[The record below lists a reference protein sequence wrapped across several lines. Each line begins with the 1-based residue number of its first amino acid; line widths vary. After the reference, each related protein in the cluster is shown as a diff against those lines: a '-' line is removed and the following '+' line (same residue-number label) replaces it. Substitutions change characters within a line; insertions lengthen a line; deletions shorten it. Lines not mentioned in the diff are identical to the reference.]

1 MMVNRKTKIICTL
14 GPASNTPEMLGKM
27 IDAGMDVARLNF
39 SHATHEEHLARIEML
54 RKVVKEKD
62 ANVGILLDTKGP
74 EIRCGLM
81 ENDCVHFNE
90 GDIVRVVRDEVLGNH
105 ERFQI
110 IVPELFDDVKPDQ
123 YLLIDDGK
131 MRLTILEVNDG
142 ELVCKVENPGPIKS
156 RKGVNVPNVKLSM
169 PFLSAKDEADI
180 RFACKHDLDYIAAS
194 FTRRAE
200 DVRAIRRILEE
211 EGKKSIQIIAKIE
224 NQEGYDNLNEILDV
238 ADGIMV
244 ARGDL
249 GVEVS
254 IALVPIYQKNIIR
267 ICNERGKF
275 VITATHMLESMQ
287 QNPRP
292 TRAEASDVANAVID
306 GSDAIMLSG
315 ESAAGNYPV
324 EAILTMNLIATTIED
339 EVYPYE
345 EKFNKAVKS
354 AENTK
359 MDSVAL
365 SVAETALNLDVAG
378 IVAFTDSGTTAKRVA
393 KFRPK
398 APIIAV
404 TPLEDTKRKLS
415 AVWGLNPTVDTTVM
429 TLDTMD
435 EKAINAAKAFGIDAG
450 ETIIVVVGY
459 PSASGKTNTLRII
472 EVE

>member
-1 MMVNRKTKIICTL
+1 MVNRKTKIICTL

-180 RFACKHDLDYIAAS
+180 RFACKNDLDYIAAS

-267 ICNERGKF
+267 TCNERGKF

-435 EKAINAAKAFGIDAG
+435 EKAINAAKAFGIDVG